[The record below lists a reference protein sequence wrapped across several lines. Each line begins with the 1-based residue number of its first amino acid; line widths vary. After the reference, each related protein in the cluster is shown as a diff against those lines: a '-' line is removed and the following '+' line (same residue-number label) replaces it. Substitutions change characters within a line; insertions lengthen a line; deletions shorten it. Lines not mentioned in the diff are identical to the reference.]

1 MIWTARLRTGRV
13 VIFRAS
19 GSRAFRAVA
28 LIASVAAVD
37 LADSAVIAAAVE
49 VDLAVI
55 DLVAAGDLGAVALAA
70 SAAAV
75 AGSGADAEK
84 LMLGEP
90 WLIFIKS
97 HVNKTPKGRAMRKL
111 STLTGIAGFGA
122 VLTLMAACQTVAT
135 NNAELAASKK
145 EFLLAQSGFKVITVT
160 TPKQQQAINGLT
172 QYRVSAVKYN
182 GKLYYV
188 FPTATKDKI
197 YVGRQKQYDAY
208 KGALQAHLASHPA
221 AQQAQPGQQLMNP
234 APTMTYETA
243 GPQHIEVE
251 QFDGFGP
258 MGTASLGDW

>member
-1 MIWTARLRTGRV
+1 M
-13 VIFRAS
+13 
-19 GSRAFRAVA
+19 
-28 LIASVAAVD
+28 
-37 LADSAVIAAAVE
+37 
-49 VDLAVI
+49 
-55 DLVAAGDLGAVALAA
+55 
-70 SAAAV
+70 
-75 AGSGADAEK
+75 K
-84 LMLGEP
+84 Q
-90 WLIFIKS
+90 
-97 HVNKTPKGRAMRKL
+97 L
-111 STLTGIAGFGA
+111 STLTNLVLAIAP
-122 VLTLMAACQTVAT
+122 LMLMSACQTVAT

-160 TPKQQQAINGLT
+160 TPKQQQAINGLA

-197 YVGRQKQYDAY
+197 YVGKQKQYNAY
-208 KGALQAHLASHPA
+208 KAALQARLASHPA